1 MLVSQYG
8 SPGELSL
15 AQLAVLGPRR
25 KQSASERLALAV
37 VSQAVNDIAL
47 YHNTRY
53 AWSRR
58 VYRDAWRWIFSDDRV
73 NTFSYINLCEA
84 VGLSPG
90 NVRAGVN
97 QIIKRHETEAAR
109 RKAA

>member
-1 MLVSQYG
+1 MPLSDHD
-8 SPGELSL
+8 SAGELSL
-15 AQLAVLGPRR
+15 VAPYSVVGVRR
-25 KQSASERLALAV
+25 KKSAPERLALAV

-58 VYRDAWRWIFSDDRV
+58 VYRAAWRWIFSDDRV
-73 NTFSYINLCEA
+73 NTFSFINLCEA
-84 VGLSPG
+84 LGLSPG

-97 QIIKRHETEAAR
+97 LIIRRHEAEAK
-109 RKAA
+109 KAA

>member
-1 MLVSQYG
+1 MLSSEYNY
-8 SPGELSL
+8 PGELTLS
-15 AQLAVLGPRR
+15 APCAVVGMRR
-25 KQSASERLALAV
+25 KKSSSERLALAV

-73 NTFSYINLCEA
+73 NTFSFINLCEA
-84 VGLSPG
+84 LGLSPG
-90 NVRAGVN
+90 NIRTGVN
-97 QIIKRHETEAAR
+97 AIIRRQEAEAQ
-109 RKAA
+109 KAA